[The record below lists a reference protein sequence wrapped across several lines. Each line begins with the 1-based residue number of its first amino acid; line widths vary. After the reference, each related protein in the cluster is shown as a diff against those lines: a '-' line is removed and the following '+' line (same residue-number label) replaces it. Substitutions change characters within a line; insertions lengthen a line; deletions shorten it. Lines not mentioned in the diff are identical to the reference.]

1 MLMSHLVTNERLPA
15 AMMTVLVGTVQM
27 SGKRWLSKGLIA
39 LCIVLVLAW
48 WAALAR
54 GAVEALF

>member
-1 MLMSHLVTNERLPA
+1 MLMLDPVASETLRAP
-15 AMMTVLVGTVQM
+15 MMTVLVGTVQM
-27 SGKRWLSKGLIA
+27 SGKRWLSNGLTA

-48 WAALAR
+48 WAALAW